1 MDTASPFSAYAQTGL
16 RPVSDAAGWRPVT
29 SHMATEDRATSGLQA
44 VIDPSN
50 PLLWF
55 GLFMLVTVGAAGV
68 SGSARIG
75 RAKVQA
81 SVGSS

>member
-1 MDTASPFSAYAQTGL
+1 MYDSPFSAYAQTGL
-16 RPVSDAAGWRPVT
+16 RPVADTAGNRRVT
-29 SHMATEDRATSGLQA
+29 SSMATEDRGTTGLA
-44 VIDPSN
+44 ALIDPSN

-55 GLFMLVTVGAAGV
+55 GAFLLITVGAAGV

-81 SVGSS
+81 SVGSA